1 MSELFALN
9 LEKMEGVRS
18 IVPRTYNHRTT
29 VNFFCETRCETVIN
43 IKRSL
48 YIYIYLAIERQNAK
62 CGFIRVHV
70 NKFVKYV
77 SYVYSQLIIRVD

>member
-1 MSELFALN
+1 
-9 LEKMEGVRS
+9 MEDVRS

-62 CGFIRVHV
+62 CGFIRVQRNV